1 MQYVDLNATLGAL
14 TGVISPT
21 DYLERLPSLV
31 EALPVGARS
40 FATDTDHYDFY
51 GKRCV
56 KDLSLELA
64 RFGDPSSGEGNEVEL
79 RFRHNCWKHDEDLI
93 IRYMGVSAF
102 EVDAPA
108 GPEWTNLETVI
119 LDEVLPHERGC
130 THEIAFRPGTLTVT
144 CRDLTATWVDTDCP
158 DKPR

>member
-1 MQYVDLNATLGAL
+1 MQYVNLNATFGEL

-21 DYLERLPSLV
+21 DYLERLPSFV
-31 EALPVGARS
+31 EALPAGARS
-40 FATDTDHYDFY
+40 FTTDTDHYDFY

-56 KDLSLELA
+56 KDLSLELV
-64 RFGDPSSGEGNEVEL
+64 RFGDPSSGENNEIEL
-79 RFRHNCWKHDEDLI
+79 RFRHNCWKHEEDLI
-93 IRYMGVSAF
+93 ICYTGVSSF

-119 LDEVLPHERGC
+119 LDEILPHERGC

-144 CRDLTATWVDTDCP
+144 CRDLTATWVDTHCP
-158 DKPR
+158 NKAP